1 MNFLGRKPN
10 LHKLP
15 VGRPPIEYLK
25 KKETFSVSTPVY
37 LKLAYKRICESLG
50 LNPNKQTVNMITAFC
65 LQHLSTLKDQDSC
78 IFLVNGK
85 CEAEGN
91 PKPISQPDILIC
103 MIKETAKL
111 CQKYQKTIKLIN
123 QAGT

>member
-85 CEAEGN
+85 YKVLTVKRLSE
-91 PKPISQPDILIC
+91 LIKS
-103 MIKETAKL
+103 IKDATRKFP
-111 CQKYQKTIKLIN
+111 TNIKR
-123 QAGT
+123 